1 MYIFNTILKYSFVL
15 YQYTFILEFLK
26 EGQQM
31 KILKVIGIGILYSI
45 GTIIFATILA
55 LGTIFTYFPLQIFL
69 FGRGDYLLF
78 ISNNSNMIPVFM
90 IMTLII
96 YAVIKI
102 KEKLFKRKEVQAE
115 LIEEAEPVDTDTL
128 SKKEQTIISLLN
140 KLITFDNIISKVF
153 KVIKVCYIPVL
164 LIALYYGMT
173 SYAILYSDSIKLSS
187 PIKPVGTIYKYSDIK
202 RVDVGVE
209 KENRNS
215 YSPYYTVTFSNKKSV
230 NLFGG
235 SMHEDKDRGF
245 EYILIDLD
253 KKLKTQGVNK
263 TVNKT
268 NFDNYAKGLDK
279 SFISRVNQLFNNK

>member
-1 MYIFNTILKYSFVL
+1 
-15 YQYTFILEFLK
+15 
-26 EGQQM
+26 M
-31 KILKVIGIGILYSI
+31 KILKVIGIGILNFI
-45 GTIIFATILA
+45 GIIIFATILA

-78 ISNNSNMIPVFM
+78 ISNNSNMIPAYM
-90 IMTLII
+90 IMILII
-96 YAVIKI
+96 YAAIKI
-102 KEKLFKRKEVQAE
+102 KEKLFKRKEEQKD
-115 LIEEAEPVDTDTL
+115 LIGEAEPVDTDAF
-128 SKKEQTIISLLN
+128 SKKEQTILSLLN
-140 KLITFDNIISKVF
+140 KLIAFDNIISKVF

-164 LIALYYGMT
+164 LIALYCGMT
-173 SYAILYSDSIKLSS
+173 SYAILYSDSIKVSS
-187 PIKPVGTIYKYSDIK
+187 PIKPAGTIYKYSDIK
-202 RVDVGVE
+202 RVDDGVE

-253 KKLKTQGVNK
+253 KKLKTQEVTK

-279 SFISRVNQLFNNK
+279 SFISRVEQLFNNK